1 MYQIISEDVTLFN
14 GDAILNSLG
23 YGPKRIVDAPG
34 GVFYSILNRV
44 NDAET
49 LKKEVYENGA
59 ELPISS
65 AFLTN
70 SFGLQCKHIVHVI
83 SPFRDE
89 DDEEL
94 DSLKETYLNALK
106 LAYSSGIRSICLPL
120 IGTGANGYRSEES
133 FKAAREVAYAFGEDH
148 KDFDVYV
155 TVFWG
160 SRKISRR
167 RNERIYISHSDG
179 MMPSYP
185 RGPYGG
191 EEGIDEFYSTYNPE
205 GRPRRRRERGPM
217 PQLGMPIESR
227 QIDMDLLDLK
237 VGDSFGRLIDLFIIA
252 RDGDDSE
259 PTLFEGWKKIAEE
272 ITGARE
278 DYYEDDEDHTGKG
291 GNFKSN
297 WHKHPDYRK
306 KGKGKKGSPKK
317 KLKRGEEDPD
327 GIWSIPGKLQ
337 ILLTACALN
346 MTKRQTEFLYRFCG
360 YYLSKYNPEDLA
372 IKACFVSLATE
383 TEDSAIL
390 DAYQIYYEKTGKTPF
405 VRRKDTWV
413 DPK

>member
-44 NDAET
+44 NDAES
-49 LKKEVYENGA
+49 LKQEIYEKGA
-59 ELPISS
+59 ELKTSDV
-65 AFLTN
+65 FLTK
-70 SFGLQCKHIVHVI
+70 SYGLQCKYIVHVI

-94 DSLKETYLNALK
+94 HSLKEAYLSALT
-106 LAYSSGIRSICLPL
+106 LAYASGIRSICLPL

-133 FKAAREVAYAFGEDH
+133 FKAAREVAYAFGESHDG
-148 KDFDVYV
+148 FDVYV

-160 SRKISRR
+160 SRKISRL
-167 RNERIYISHSDG
+167 RNSPAHESG
-179 MMPSYP
+179 GAKPSYP
-185 RGPYGG
+185 
-191 EEGIDEFYSTYNPE
+191 EEYFDRAEENDRFGSAYDSED
-205 GRPRRRRERGPM
+205 RPRRRRERGPA
-217 PQLGMPIESR
+217 PRLGTPIESR
-227 QIDMDLLDLK
+227 LIDMDLLDLK

-259 PTLFEGWKKIAEE
+259 NTLFEGWKRIAEE

-278 DYYEDDEDHTGKG
+278 DYYDDEDNSGKG
-291 GNFKSN
+291 ANFKSI

-306 KGKGKKGSPKK
+306 KGKAKKGSAKK
-317 KLKRGEEDPD
+317 KLKKGEEDPN
-327 GIWSIPGKLQ
+327 GVWSIPGKLQ

-346 MTKRQTEFLYRFCG
+346 MTRRQTEFLYRFCG
-360 YYLSKYNPEDLA
+360 YYLSKYNSEDLA
-372 IKACFVSLATE
+372 IKACFECLATE
-383 TEDSAIL
+383 TLDSAIL
-390 DAYQIYYEKTGKTPF
+390 DAYQIYWTKTGKTPF
-405 VRRKDTWV
+405 VRRKDPWV